1 MAHHTVAFLKHWT
14 LYTTLQPWC
23 KFFSFH
29 SNLSLQQRII
39 NRGDRIRLVNT
50 TLTVGSRVESVR
62 TEASI
67 IYFFYLQVSP
77 IKYFCFPWADIK
89 IWNVT
94 HHRLVASGVH
104 VKMPPSQPLKAALWQ
119 SVWSSMENW
128 NIEIHDTHWQTQ
140 YPLYLFSRSHF
151 YVRHADPSNLMKLYN
166 KFGSRRKDGQTGD
179 ILSMPLLPITF
190 LQEWRRNFN

>member
-1 MAHHTVAFLKHWT
+1 MIEYVWWT
-14 LYTTLQPWC
+14 PLLLWVVGWNQFEQRQALFISFIS
-23 KFFSFH
+23 KFRR
-29 SNLSLQQRII
+29 SNTFVSL
-39 NRGDRIRLVNT
+39 
-50 TLTVGSRVESVR
+50 
-62 TEASI
+62 
-67 IYFFYLQVSP
+67 
-77 IKYFCFPWADIK
+77 WADIK

-104 VKMPPSQPLKAALWQ
+104 VKMPPSQPLKAALWR